1 VVGVSI
7 EKKILEII
15 KAEYLSGY
23 RLRLHFNDGKIQVVD
38 FEPFLRHARNPMI
51 RKYLDVK
58 LFQQFSIEY
67 GDLIWNDYE
76 LCFPIA
82 DLYAGVIEHEDVYQT
97 ELQPEY
103 LLKVA
108 EQGSANFMK

>member
-1 VVGVSI
+1 MI
-7 EKKILEII
+7 DTEHILEIVN
-15 KAEYLSGY
+15 AEYLAGY
-23 RLRLHFNDGKIQVVD
+23 RLRLHFNDGKIQEID
-38 FEPFLRHARNPMI
+38 FEPFLSHARNPMI

-58 LFQQFSIEY
+58 RFQQFSIEY

-82 DLYAGVIEHEDVYQT
+82 DLYAGVIEHEDVYQI

-108 EQGSANFMK
+108 EQGSAIS